1 MFSKLFSCCSFSKNS
16 EETNL
21 NNSLTKDEKILNEIE
36 AHLKNNLE
44 NKQNLTENR
53 NNNNNFYP
61 TSLEQKIK
69 NDELNNS
76 NITFSNIKV
85 KDSKSNT
92 INFDTEVLSTQELK
106 LIGEIFWN
114 KDIYID
120 RLGLKSG
127 KRKKKNGVVIF
138 GLGKN
143 EENVDF
149 VLNIPKSKIKNND
162 KFIQIFCIE
171 YDK

>member
-36 AHLKNNLE
+36 AHLKNNIE
-44 NKQNLTENR
+44 NKQNLTENS

-120 RLGLKSG
+120 RLGLK
-127 KRKKKNGVVIF
+127 
-138 GLGKN
+138 
-143 EENVDF
+143 
-149 VLNIPKSKIKNND
+149 
-162 KFIQIFCIE
+162 
-171 YDK
+171 

>member
-36 AHLKNNLE
+36 AHLKNNIE
-44 NKQNLTENR
+44 NKQNLTENS

-127 KRKKKNGVVIF
+127 KRKKKKWRCYF
-138 GLGKN
+138 WFRK
-143 EENVDF
+143 
-149 VLNIPKSKIKNND
+149 K
-162 KFIQIFCIE
+162 
-171 YDK
+171 